1 MVVRSSLVISR
12 YNRCCRSIALTITV
26 LGRLLSMASL
36 LGGSVDLLAV
46 GRVIVVEG
54 SRWDGRVPVLLLAL
68 IVGLRVLLEEK
79 VIGR

>member
-1 MVVRSSLVISR
+1 
-12 YNRCCRSIALTITV
+12 
-26 LGRLLSMASL
+26 MASL

-46 GRVIVVEG
+46 SRVVVVKG

-79 VIGR
+79 VISR